1 MKILDRI
8 ETAGNKL
15 PDPAT
20 MFAIGTGIVILLSWL
35 TTMLNW
41 QVDSELTGTLTSQS
55 LLSSDGIWWLL
66 SHMVDN
72 FIQFPPLAIVLVGML
87 GIGLAEKSGFLPAL
101 LRHSILLVPASLLT
115 PATVFLG
122 IMSSMALDAGYVV
135 LPPIAAALYIAAGR
149 SPLVGIAA
157 VFAGIS
163 AGFSANLLI
172 TALDPLLSGLTQ
184 TAAQI
189 LVQDY
194 QVAVTANW
202 WFMLAST
209 IVLTLIGWAVTAW
222 FVEPRLN
229 DDFNPEL
236 DHIPDD
242 DQNQQVNTALT
253 TATEQKGLKQAMLAL
268 LVAVL
273 LTALLI
279 FIPGAP
285 LYGTGTHFSRW
296 IEATVPLLFLLFFI
310 PGLAFGLS
318 TGIFKTDK
326 QVIKVLGST
335 ISRLGPYIVMAFFAA
350 QFIESFKYTGLG
362 KMLAITGGQWLVA
375 MQFDSSML
383 LTGFILMAMF
393 ANLLIGSS
401 SAKYAFLAPVFV
413 PMLMQIGFSPEL
425 TQVAYRIGDSVTNV
439 ITPMNPYMIIIL
451 IELQRYRKDAG
462 FGTLI
467 ALMLPYTVVFSIIW
481 ILMLVIWMNL
491 GIPLGP
497 GGNLF
502 IEF

>member
-20 MFAIGTGIVILLSWL
+20 LFAIGTGIVMLLSWL
-35 TTMLNW
+35 TTTVDW

-101 LRHSILLVPASLLT
+101 LRHSILLVPAAFLT
-115 PATVFLG
+115 PATIFLG

-149 SPLVGIAA
+149 SPLAGIAA

-189 LVQDY
+189 LLSDY

-202 WFMLAST
+202 WFMLVST

-229 DDFNPEL
+229 SDL

-242 DQNQQVNTALT
+242 NQNQQAATQL
-253 TATEQKGLKQAMLAL
+253 TATVEMKGLSHALLAL
-268 LVAVL
+268 CVAVI
-273 LTALLI
+273 LTAMLI

-285 LYGTGTHFSRW
+285 LYGGGTHFSRW
-296 IEATVPLLFLLFFI
+296 IEATVPLLFVLFFV
-310 PGLAFGLS
+310 PGLVFGLS
-318 TGIFKTDK
+318 TSIFKNDK
-326 QVIKVLGST
+326 QVIKILDDT
-335 ISRLGPYIVMAFFAA
+335 IARLGPYIVMAFFAA

-375 MQFDSSML
+375 MQFDPSML
-383 LTGFILMAMF
+383 LTGFIIMAML

-467 ALMLPYTVVFSIIW
+467 ALMLPYTVIFSIIW
-481 ILMLVIWMNL
+481 ILMLVIWMNIGL
-491 GIPLGP
+491 PLGP

-502 IEF
+502 INF